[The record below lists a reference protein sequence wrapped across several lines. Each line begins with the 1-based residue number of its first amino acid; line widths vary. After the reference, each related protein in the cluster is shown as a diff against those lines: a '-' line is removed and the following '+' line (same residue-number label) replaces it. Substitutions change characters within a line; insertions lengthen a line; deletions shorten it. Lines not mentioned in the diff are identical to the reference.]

1 MDASHHISTAG
12 EGLAEDDVRQVVRLL
27 ADVAI
32 LRGDLAAKKRA
43 LMAGLQQ
50 LLDADG
56 WLWTVTHV
64 DAQSQTPISVG
75 LMHDGLTAE
84 QVAGWLE
91 ASQTSCPPPED
102 APFFEI
108 SRAGKH
114 FTRRRQQVVSD
125 DEWYSHPAVRRH
137 RLRYGIDHFVY
148 SVYPLDEPETFS
160 GVGLFRCLGR
170 QPFSPRDTRLAH
182 IVTSEVEWLHYA
194 DLPGER
200 GRRVPQLTPRQR
212 VVLMM
217 LVDAHS
223 KDEIAGLLHISPH
236 TVKDHIKAIYKL
248 FGVSSQLELI
258 RRFHVGDQGDE
269 ARSPATSNG

>member
-1 MDASHHISTAG
+1 MDATDYVPADG
-12 EGLAEDDVRQVVRLL
+12 QGLGEDDVRQIVRLL
-27 ADVAI
+27 ADVAV
-32 LRGDLAAKKRA
+32 LRGDLVDKKRA
-43 LMAGLQQ
+43 LMAGLMQ
-50 LLDADG
+50 LVEADG
-56 WLWTVTHV
+56 WLWTVTRV
-64 DAQSQTPISVG
+64 DAAAQTPISVG
-75 LMHDGLTAE
+75 LLHDGLSAE

-125 DEWYSHPAVRRH
+125 EDWYSHPAVRRH
-137 RLRYGIDHFVY
+137 RLRHGLDHFVY

-160 GVGLFRCLGR
+160 GVGLFRRYGR
-170 QPFSPRDTRLAH
+170 PPFTSRDARLAH

-200 GRRVPQLTPRQR
+200 GRQVPQLTPRQR

-223 KDEIAGLLHISPH
+223 KDEIAALLHISPH

-248 FGVSSQLELI
+248 LGVSSQLELI
-258 RRFHVGDQGDE
+258 RRFHVGDRGDE
-269 ARSPATSNG
+269 ARSSTGDG

>member
-1 MDASHHISTAG
+1 MDASDYAPLQG

-32 LRGDLAAKKRA
+32 LHGNLMDKKRA
-43 LMAGLQQ
+43 LMAGLERM
-50 LLDADG
+50 LDADG
-56 WLWTVTHV
+56 WLWTVTRV
-64 DAQSQTPISVG
+64 DAESRTPISVG
-75 LMHDGLTAE
+75 LMHDGLSAE
-84 QVAGWLE
+84 QLAGWLE

-102 APFFEI
+102 GPFFEI
-108 SRAGKH
+108 SRAGEH

-125 DEWYSHPAVRRH
+125 EEWYAHPAVKRH
-137 RLRYGIDHFVY
+137 RLRHGLDHFVY

-160 GVGLFRCLGR
+160 GVGLFRRCGR
-170 QPFSPRDTRLAH
+170 PPFSSRDTRLAH

-200 GRRVPQLTPRQR
+200 GRQVPQLTPRQR

-223 KDEIAGLLHISPH
+223 KDEIAQLLHISPH

-258 RRFHVGDQGDE
+258 RRFHVGDRGDE
-269 ARSPATSNG
+269 ARSSSARG